1 MASQH
6 NAFAWALMKSSED
19 RSVNIGNPVEYTAR
33 DIAQTVAELSGSESE
48 LVYEPL
54 PKRGDPKRR
63 CQQVSRAR
71 EVLGW
76 EPRLPARDDLGQTLD
91 WFAQRLDSS
100 QKAVT
105 TGR

>member
-1 MASQH
+1 
-6 NAFAWALMKSSED
+6 MKSSED
-19 RSVNIGNPVEYTAR
+19 RFVNIGNPAEYAAR

-54 PKRGDPKRR
+54 LKRDDPKRR
-63 CQQVSRAR
+63 CPRVSRAK

-76 EPRLPARDDLGQTLD
+76 EPRLPARDGLGQTLD